1 MSLDPNKARQSGDL
15 LERYR
20 EGRPRNWLTL
30 DRIAVHD
37 EAKVGILPMG
47 VLLSRV
53 GAARADNPPTAE
65 GLADSD
71 LMAIPSITDRAH
83 RIS

>member
-1 MSLDPNKARQSGDL
+1 MNSLLGISWNDTG
-15 LERYR
+15 

-30 DRIAVHD
+30 DRIAVYD

-65 GLADSD
+65 GLAE
-71 LMAIPSITDRAH
+71 
-83 RIS
+83 

>member
-1 MSLDPNKARQSGDL
+1 MTELGHPPTARLLTIDQTPTNKARQSGDL

-65 GLADSD
+65 GLAE
-71 LMAIPSITDRAH
+71 
-83 RIS
+83 